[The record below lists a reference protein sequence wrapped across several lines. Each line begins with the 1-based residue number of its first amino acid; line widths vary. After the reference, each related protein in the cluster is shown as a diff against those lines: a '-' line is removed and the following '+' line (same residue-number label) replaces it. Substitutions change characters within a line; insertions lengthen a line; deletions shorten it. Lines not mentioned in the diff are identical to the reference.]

1 MDSHISGIGM
11 LLLLEAMEAEANL
24 ETLVVIYNVEI
35 DEDDSDEDLVN

>member
-1 MDSHISGIGM
+1 MDSHISGLSM
-11 LLLLEAMEAEANL
+11 LLEAMDAEANL